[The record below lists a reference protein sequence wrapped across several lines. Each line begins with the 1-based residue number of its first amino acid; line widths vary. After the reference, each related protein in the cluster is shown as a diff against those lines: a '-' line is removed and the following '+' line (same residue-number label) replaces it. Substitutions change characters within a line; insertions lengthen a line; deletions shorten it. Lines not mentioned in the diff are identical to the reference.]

1 MNYKIFKL
9 SSCGIV
15 ISQIR
20 YSLIHVHY
28 KSLVF
33 STFSNTN
40 SNRYSLKKLIGY
52 FAVFQLKQQKS
63 FKSTVLSIILGK
75 PASNLDILFLIQ
87 LIHLFHKTF
96 FSNTRQEEILTGL
109 RVKLL
114 LLLEFL
120 YYFKSLFESQ
130 SLMLYDIFYRLFA
143 SAAKLTREKTECEN
157 VMFISNNYACISFT
171 FMYIYVYLC
180 ISIIYVIIN
189 F

>member
-1 MNYKIFKL
+1 M
-9 SSCGIV
+9 G
-15 ISQIR
+15 QIR

-33 STFSNTN
+33 STFKYQQH
-40 SNRYSLKKLIGY
+40 RYSLKKLIGY
-52 FAVFQLKQQKS
+52 FAAFQLKQQKL

-75 PASNLDILFLIQ
+75 PAMNLDILFLIQ
-87 LIHLFHKTF
+87 LIHLFHQTF

-143 SAAKLTREKTECEN
+143 SAAKLTREKTVHEN
-157 VMFISNNYACISFT
+157 AMFISNNYACISFT

-180 ISIIYVIIN
+180 IPIIYVIIN